1 MITEELGRFCEH
13 LGKKKGNLV
22 QVAGMFK
29 DTATNVLWKM
39 ITGEFME
46 YDDPTFTTIW
56 QVTAYNNFI

>member
-1 MITEELGRFCEH
+1 MIAEELERFCEH

-22 QVAGMFK
+22 QVDGLFK
-29 DTATNVLWKM
+29 DTASNVLWKM

-46 YDDPTFTTIW
+46 YDDPTFTIIW